1 MTPIPV
7 QVAAALATYTA
18 LAEEARR
25 AAAEAARAA
34 SAAEAAKAALAAAY
48 LAADDSA
55 LASALR

>member
-18 LAEEARR
+18 LAEEAR
-25 AAAEAARAA
+25 RAA